1 MYEQLKSLLAEH
13 GKKLLNGGLIAVV
26 TAALALAWSSI
37 EERVQ
42 AYIVKTTADNL
53 VKDNGELPT
62 ALKAALTNIRQSDVG
77 ALTVGSFLLN
87 ASNRS
92 FTLYVYFPEGYKG
105 KIIYTL
111 KGDIVPKKRYV
122 VLAAPN
128 SKPIPLKLEEG
139 AIVLEKYFQPPTGQA
154 ALLHDV
160 FDDSPTRKLQTGL
173 RPITFQ
179 LEGSDTD
186 PAAHSDS
193 ASNSAQLGQSAEIE
207 ISYVVMITPTIKLV
221 P

>member
-1 MYEQLKSLLAEH
+1 MYDLLKTFIADHS
-13 GKKLLNGGLIAVV
+13 KKLLNGGLLAIA
-26 TAALALAWSSI
+26 TAALALAWTSI
-37 EERVQ
+37 EARVQ

-53 VKDNGELPT
+53 VKDSGELPA
-62 ALKAALTNIRQSDVG
+62 ALKTALTNIRQSDVG
-77 ALTVGSFLLN
+77 ALTVGNFLLN
-87 ASNRS
+87 AANRS

-186 PAAHSDS
+186 TPARADAA
-193 ASNSAQLGQSAEIE
+193 ASSPQLGQSAEIE
-207 ISYVVMITPTIKLV
+207 ISYVVLITPTIKLV